1 MPRIDVITGELIPDE
16 PVVAVIDPVN
26 EPTDV
31 VRTELLKVA
40 DGITKEI
47 TRDKWTN
54 IQVDSTVLSMFMACP
69 RKYEYVMK
77 RHLVPAK
84 GIKPAFKR
92 GSIVHDALLAYWRER
107 IKTGDY
113 QMAVQS
119 AVRKAKE
126 QFDKE
131 SMFTGDEKLYN
142 LGVILEFL
150 KYIQG
155 MNWIPLE
162 AEKFFRIPVYEDQN
176 LKLRI
181 WLTGRIDLIVKTPQ
195 IECLPIDLKTESER
209 WFHTQMSNQFRIY
222 CMACEVNLLG
232 VQRVGFQ
239 EKLEVKDKFKLE
251 LLPFDPDILE
261 EWRTETLPY
270 YVKQLMIAHE
280 DNYFPMNTTNCVHG
294 HFKCEFSDANDQG
307 FCNVS
312 RNIREQKLS
321 RYFVIGEPWDPSK
334 TD

>member
-1 MPRIDVITGELIPDE
+1 MPRIDVITGMLIKDEPIEEVKLIEEPKTPELIAE
-16 PVVAVIDPVN
+16 
-26 EPTDV
+26 
-31 VRTELLKVA
+31 
-40 DGITKEI
+40 GISKEI
-47 TRDKWTN
+47 LPDKWTN
-54 IQVDSTVLSMFMACP
+54 VQVDSQVLSLFMSCP
-69 RKYEYVMK
+69 RKYQYVFD
-77 RHLVPAK
+77 RHLQPVS
-84 GIKPAFKR
+84 GVKPAFQR
-92 GSIVHDALLAYWRER
+92 GTIVHDALLAYWRER

-113 QMAVQS
+113 QVAVQL
-119 AVRKAKE
+119 AIRKAKE
-126 QFDKE
+126 QFDK
-131 SMFTGDEKLYN
+131 SSAFDADQKLYN

-150 KYIQG
+150 KWIQG

-162 AEKFFRIPVYEDQN
+162 AEKYFKIKIYEDHN

-181 WLTGRIDLIVKTPQ
+181 FLTGRIDLIVRTPQ
-195 IECLPIDLKTESER
+195 IAKLPIDLKTESER

-239 EKLEVKDKFKLE
+239 EKLEAKDKFKLE
-251 LLPFDPDILE
+251 LMPFDPDVLE

-270 YVKQLMIAHE
+270 WVKQLMIAHE
-280 DNYFPMNTTNCVHG
+280 ENYFPMNTTNCVHG
-294 HFKCEFSDANDQG
+294 HFKCEFSDANEQG

-312 RNIREQKLS
+312 RNIREQKIS